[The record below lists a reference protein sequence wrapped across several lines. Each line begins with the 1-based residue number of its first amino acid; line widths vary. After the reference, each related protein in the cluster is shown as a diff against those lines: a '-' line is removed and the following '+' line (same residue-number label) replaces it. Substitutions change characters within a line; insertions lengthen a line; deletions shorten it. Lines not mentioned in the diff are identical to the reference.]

1 MATKKTDELK
11 TEEGKTVKAVSPAVP
26 ENAEVQHPEAE
37 KAAILTHKEQEALI
51 GELEPGEEGYLPLD
65 EKGNITGPAK
75 KGKPPEGTL
84 GAAVVAPADTRP
96 PALMTPSGA
105 PITGRMSPS
114 YPESGNHGSA
124 GRNT

>member
-1 MATKKTDELK
+1 MATNKTTLK
-11 TEEGKTVKAVSPAVP
+11 TEEGKKVEPISPAIP
-26 ENAEVQHPEAE
+26 EGAEQEHPETE
-37 KAAILTHKEQEALI
+37 KVRVLSHEEQEELI

-84 GAAVVAPADTRP
+84 GASVVAPADTRP

-105 PITGRMSPS
+105 PITARMSPS
-114 YPESGNHGSA
+114 YPESGNHGHA
-124 GRNT
+124 GTHK